1 MTPENK
7 LWQKV
12 LMQVIIDATFTGTTL
27 ENCREKKASINW
39 ITKAGKDF
47 HTVCNLAG
55 MDPDFVRDS
64 FLAGRVDGELLR
76 SAQGWHKKATL

>member
-7 LWQKV
+7 LWQHV
-12 LMQVIIDATFTGTTL
+12 LMQAMIDATFTGDTT
-27 ENCREKKASINW
+27 ENCRAKKLSIKW
-39 ITKAGKDF
+39 MTKAGKDF

-55 MDPDFVRDS
+55 MDPDFVRES

-76 SAQGWHKKATL
+76 SAQGRHKEVSA

>member
-1 MTPENK
+1 M
-7 LWQKV
+7 
-12 LMQVIIDATFTGTTL
+12 TL
-27 ENCREKKASINW
+27 ENCRAKKPSTNW

-76 SAQGWHKKATL
+76 TAQGRHKEVSA

>member
-1 MTPENK
+1 MTPDK

-12 LMQVIIDATFTGTTL
+12 LMQAMIDATFTGDTT
-27 ENCREKKASINW
+27 ENCRAKKASINW

-47 HTVCNLAG
+47 YTVCNLAG

-76 SAQGWHKKATL
+76 SAQGRHKEATL